1 VPNWLLRH
9 GRSKRPLGHD
19 GFTLTELVAVMAL
32 ASAVLAVTVPQ
43 VQSFLKIQRSKNA
56 ARMVER
62 EMQSARLKAVSATRS
77 MRVRFNCPATG
88 QFRLLEVTGIGA
100 TDSATNRCDPAAY
113 PSPGANDT
121 LRSTPS
127 MDSPVLTLP
136 PGATVSGTVL
146 QFEFSPQGAVSS
158 VSTTGVVTPLAS
170 DTTITVTKE
179 GFSRTITVNELGRV
193 RLN

>member
-1 VPNWLLRH
+1 MFHPRRP
-9 GRSKRPLGHD
+9 GRQD

-43 VQSFLKIQRSKNA
+43 MRSFLKIQRAKNS
-56 ARMVER
+56 ARMLER

-88 QFRLLEVTGIGA
+88 QFRLLEVTGIPT
-100 TDSATNRCDPAAY
+100 TDNATNRCSATAY
-113 PSPGANDT
+113 PSPGPNDS

-127 MDSPVLTLP
+127 MDSPVMTLP
-136 PGATVSGTVL
+136 TGTTLSSTVTN
-146 QFEFSPQGAVSS
+146 FEFSPQGAVSS
-158 VSTTGVVTPLAS
+158 VSSGGVVTPLAS